1 MSIIVTSWQSVHL
14 QVNNDYEIASLVEQY
29 SAVGFEVKSMSNT
42 DGESVRQRKFN
53 ILMQRPISW
62 AEASSSFTYPQ

>member
-14 QVNNDYEIASLVEQY
+14 QVNHDYEMGPLVEQY
-29 SAVGFEVKSMSNT
+29 SAVGFEVKSLGATYGPNVS
-42 DGESVRQRKFN
+42 DRKWN

-62 AEASSSFTYPQ
+62 ADASISVTYPV